1 MRIAYI
7 VHNDTHGDAR
17 VLKYLD
23 SAAANGDE
31 ARLFAVGGGVT
42 RFPPGEER
50 RPSGGVIVRLGPRLR
65 TADKVK
71 PGPKSRRR
79 WLQLGLRQW
88 TFAFRAAAAIRRW
101 KPDVVHAHDADT
113 LFAALLVRL
122 VSRTPFVYDA
132 HEIWE
137 AQTLPPRIAAYY
149 RWILDRSSSR
159 WAGTITVSRGIQR
172 WMTER
177 FALRTEPSLVRNVPL
192 AASLPVPGSTGIL
205 RSAAEIPEG
214 ARLVVHVG
222 LIGPARGVAE
232 TVKALAFLPDDVY
245 LALIGPAPKRS
256 RDHIASVAREHGVA
270 DRVRFV
276 APVESDA
283 VPTAISDADVSVVY
297 PQPVSLNSIYSLPNK
312 LFQSIQAGLPVV
324 ASDAEDVAEVVT
336 SLGIGVVAPARD
348 VAALARAIA
357 EVLESGDVYR
367 EAARRAAPDMTWEH
381 EFARA
386 AELYDAVVAR

>member
-23 SAAANGDE
+23 SAAAAGHE
-31 ARLFAVGGGVT
+31 ARLFAVGGGVS
-42 RFPPGEER
+42 RFPPGVER
-50 RPSGGVIVRLGPRLR
+50 RPSGGVIVRVGPRTR
-65 TADKVK
+65 TTDRVK

-88 TFAFRAAAAIRRW
+88 TFAFRAALAIRRW
-101 KPDVVHAHDADT
+101 KPDIVHAHDADT

-122 VSRTPFVYDA
+122 VCRTPFVYDA

-137 AQTLPPRIAAYY
+137 AQTLPPRISAYY
-149 RWILDRSSSR
+149 RWILDRASSR
-159 WAGTITVSRGIQR
+159 WAGTITVSPGIQR
-172 WMTER
+172 WMTDR
-177 FALRTEPSLVRNVPL
+177 FSLDTEPSLVRNVPV
-192 AASLPVPGSTGIL
+192 AASLPAPGSSGVL
-205 RSAAEIPEG
+205 RASAEIPEH
-214 ARLVVHVG
+214 ARLLVHVG

-232 TVKALAFLPDDVY
+232 TVRALELLPDDVY

-256 RDHIASVAREHGVA
+256 RDHIASVAQEHGVG

-276 APVESDA
+276 PPVESDE
-283 VPTAISDADVSVVY
+283 VSTAISDADVSVVY
-297 PQPVSLNSIYSLPNK
+297 PQPVSLNSVYSLPNK

-324 ASDAEDVAEVVT
+324 ASDAVDVAAVVT
-336 SLGIGVVAPARD
+336 SLGIGLVAPARD
-348 VAALARAIA
+348 TEALARAI
-357 EVLESGDVYR
+357 EDVLDSGEVYR
-367 EAARRAAPDMTWEH
+367 ESARRAAPNMTWEH

-386 AELYDAVVAR
+386 AELYESVVAR

>member
-23 SAAANGDE
+23 SAAENGHE

-50 RPSGGVIVRLGPRLR
+50 RPSGGVIVRLGPRAR
-65 TADKVK
+65 TTDRVK

-88 TFAFRAAAAIRRW
+88 TFALRAAVAVRRW

-122 VSRTPFVYDA
+122 VSRVPFVYDA

-149 RWILDRSSSR
+149 RWILDRASSR
-159 WAGTITVSRGIQR
+159 WAGTITVSPGIQR
-172 WMTER
+172 WMVDR
-177 FALRTEPSLVRNVPL
+177 FSLDVEPTLVRNVPV
-192 AASLPVPGSTGIL
+192 AASLPAPGAQGLL
-205 RSAAEIPEG
+205 RASAEIPEG
-214 ARLVVHVG
+214 ARLLVHVG

-232 TVKALAFLPDDVY
+232 TVRALASLPDDVY
-245 LALIGPAPKRS
+245 LALIGPAPQRS

-276 APVESDA
+276 PPVDSDA
-283 VPTAISDADVSVVY
+283 VPTAILDADVSVVY
-297 PQPVSLNSIYSLPNK
+297 PQPVSLNSVYSLPNK

-324 ASDAEDVAEVVT
+324 ASDAEDVAQVVT
-336 SLGIGVVAPARD
+336 SLGVGVVAPARD
-348 VAALARAIA
+348 VEALARAI
-357 EVLESGDVYR
+357 EDVLESGDVYR

-386 AELYDAVVAR
+386 AELYEAVVAR